1 MSLSMDRKNILIGL
15 MTIII
20 IICLIF
26 YFFTYNRY
34 NSEIEYLNKTYM
46 DEINSIEEKNN
57 NFNNIFL
64 ESLILEDSAT
74 RDRLQGNYYFDL
86 ARIYYNETLNQ
97 LDEIKMNEYKNMT
110 KINCE
115 EAIKIYLISS
125 QNYQI
130 SKTFFNK
137 SKKFTDNIN
146 YLNLI
151 EIYINLTNSGER
163 LSILRYNASILLQNL
178 SDNITFI
185 DGSVDQGNVTI
196 ILNLYYQNLT
206 LYNQEIVF
214 YEDLLDQI
222 EEFDLFG
229 FNPNREPLV

>member
-1 MSLSMDRKNILIGL
+1 MSLSMDRKNLLIAL

-26 YFFTYNRY
+26 YFFTYNKY
-34 NSEIEYLNKTYM
+34 NSEIQYLNKTYM
-46 DEINSIEEKNN
+46 DEIKSIEEKNN

-64 ESLILEDSAT
+64 ESLILEDSST
-74 RDRLQGNYYFDL
+74 RDRLLGNYHFDL
-86 ARIYYNETLNQ
+86 AIIFHNETLNQ
-97 LDEIKMNEYKNMT
+97 NDEIKMNEYKNMT

-130 SKTFFNK
+130 SRTFFNK

-151 EIYINLTNSGER
+151 DIYINLTYSGER

-206 LYNQEIVF
+206 LYNQEILI

>member
-1 MSLSMDRKNILIGL
+1 MDRKNLLIAL

-34 NSEIEYLNKTYM
+34 NSEIEYLNKTYIN
-46 DEINSIEEKNN
+46 EIKSIEEKNN

-74 RDRLQGNYYFDL
+74 RDRLHGNYYFDL

-110 KINCE
+110 KLNCE

-151 EIYINLTNSGER
+151 DIYINLTNSGER
-163 LSILRYNASILLQNL
+163 LSILRYNASILLQKL

-196 ILNLYYQNLT
+196 LLNLYYQNLT
-206 LYNQEIVF
+206 LYNQEILI
-214 YEDLLDQI
+214 YEDLLDKI

-229 FNPNREPLV
+229 FNPNREPAV